1 MLEVLGVTNEYLDLN
16 GRSTSDDP
24 ETFNLETMRI
34 LYIVPILMSMSYSSA
49 REPFQTITLLLIE
62 HILYRVLLVF
72 FLDYPFHLSKSLARM
87 SFL

>member
-24 ETFNLETMRI
+24 ETFNLETMRM
-34 LYIVPILMSMSYSSA
+34 LYIVPYSSA

-72 FLDYPFHLSKSLARM
+72 FLDYPSRLSKSLARM